1 MEEYKNQ
8 KEIDEA
14 IAAGERALISLEE
27 ARASLSSAGNWGL
40 FDMLGGGMISTFVKH
55 SKIDKAGAEIEYA
68 KRDMRVFEREL
79 SDVQQ
84 RIDVDLNIGDF
95 LTFADY
101 FFDGLIADWL
111 VQSKITN
118 ARAQVEEAILKVRE
132 IIVKLKQM

>member
-8 KEIDEA
+8 KEIEEA
-14 IAAGERALISLEE
+14 IAAGEQALMSLEA

-40 FDMLGGGMISTFVKH
+40 FDMLGGGLISTFVKH
-55 SKIDKAGAEIEYA
+55 SKIDQARAEIEEA

-84 RIDVDLNIGDF
+84 RIDADLNIGDF

-111 VQSKITN
+111 VQSKISN
-118 ARAQVEEAILKVRE
+118 ARAQVEEAIFKVQG
-132 IIVKLKQM
+132 IIARLKQV